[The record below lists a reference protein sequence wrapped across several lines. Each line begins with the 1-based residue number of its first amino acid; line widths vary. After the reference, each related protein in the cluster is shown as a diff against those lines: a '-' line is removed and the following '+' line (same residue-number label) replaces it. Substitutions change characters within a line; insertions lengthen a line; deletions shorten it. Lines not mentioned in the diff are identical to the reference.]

1 MSFINGNEENISMD
15 APFRLY
21 YQSPIGLVEMA
32 GTDSAL
38 TGLNFVEVR
47 PRQTTDEPA
56 VLRDALRQIDEYF
69 LGRRTGFT
77 VPLKTGGTPFQE
89 DVWRALRGIGYGM
102 TASYQDIART
112 IGRPA
117 AVRAVGAANGANP
130 ISIIIPCHRVIGKD
144 GRLTGYGGGL
154 WRKEWLLGHEQRGR
168 GPLLA

>member
-1 MSFINGNEENISMD
+1 MD

-21 YQSPIGLVEMA
+21 YQSPIGLVEIA

-47 PRQTTDEPA
+47 PRKTTDEPA

-69 LGRRTGFT
+69 LGRRTNFT
-77 VPLKTGGTPFQE
+77 VPLKTEGTPFQE

-112 IGRPA
+112 IGRPTPCGPWA
-117 AVRAVGAANGANP
+117 RPTGP
-130 ISIIIPCHRVIGKD
+130 IPSPSSSPAIGSSARTA
-144 GRLTGYGGGL
+144 G
-154 WRKEWLLGHEQRGR
+154 
-168 GPLLA
+168 

>member
-1 MSFINGNEENISMD
+1 MD

-21 YQSPIGLVEMA
+21 YQSPIGLVEIA

-47 PRQTTDEPA
+47 PRKTTDEPA

-69 LGRRTGFT
+69 LSRRTDFT
-77 VPLKTGGTPFQE
+77 VPLKTEGTPFQE
-89 DVWRALRGIGYGM
+89 EVWRALRGIGYGR

-112 IGRPA
+112 IGRA
-117 AVRAVGAANGANP
+117 DAVRAVGAANGANP

-154 WRKEWLLGHEQRGR
+154 WRKEWLLGHENRGR
-168 GPLLA
+168 GPLFA

>member
-1 MSFINGNEENISMD
+1 MD
-15 APFRLY
+15 APFHIY
-21 YQSPIGLVEMA
+21 YQSPIGLVEIA
-32 GTDSAL
+32 GTDAAL
-38 TGLNFVEVR
+38 TGLSFVESR
-47 PRQTTDEPA
+47 PRKPGDEPPL
-56 VLRDALRQIDEYF
+56 LRDALRQIDEYF
-69 LGRRTGFT
+69 LGRRTEFSI
-77 VPLKTGGTPFQE
+77 PLKTEGTSFQE

-112 IGRPA
+112 VGRPD

-154 WRKEWLLGHEQRGR
+154 WRKEWLLHHEQGGR